1 MFDSFTEGAR
11 HAVSRAR
18 WHASRL
24 HHDAIRHEHLV
35 LGVVDVLADSDQTIA
50 GIAGLDLPRFRAQ
63 LALRVTPEDHPA
75 TTAPLPWTN
84 DALDALTAARCR
96 AGSCEEV
103 DVVRLFLALLE
114 RRGDAATIV
123 AAALRAAGAEPQE
136 LVTTL
141 ALASGEASSPT
152 LILEPVEPRADFEID
167 FHPELSPAQIAVA
180 VRALGDWFRACG
192 GAGLEF
198 RFAEQYCSERVPE
211 GV

>member
-1 MFDSFTEGAR
+1 M
-11 HAVSRAR
+11 
-18 WHASRL
+18 
-24 HHDAIRHEHLV
+24 
-35 LGVVDVLADSDQTIA
+35 LGVVDVLADSDEGIA
-50 GIAGLDLPRFRAQ
+50 GIDLLRFRAQ

-84 DALDALTAARCR
+84 DALDALTAARCG

-103 DVVRLFLALLE
+103 DIVRLFLALLE

-123 AAALRAAGAEPQE
+123 AAALRAAGTEPHD
-136 LVTTL
+136 LVATL
-141 ALASGEASSPT
+141 ARASGGTSNPT
-152 LILEPVEPRADFEID
+152 VVLEPVAPRADFEID
-167 FHPELSPAQIAVA
+167 FHPELSPSQIAVA